1 MREVPVITTYST
13 AFRLKVITEIEKG
26 KLSIEGA
33 RKLYGIGGSATIQKW
48 LKKYGEILLEK
59 VLQHSESVKKKLQMS

>member
-48 LKKYGEILLEK
+48 LKKYGKGELISKVVRIQMKDELEK
-59 VLQHSESVKKKLQMS
+59 I